1 MERKSPKSILKR
13 STKRKDKAMKTPT
26 ETKAPKTEV
35 KDAPKHYDPI
45 QERAPDR
52 DVTKADV
59 KRDTTSARDD
69 IIKQIADHEKWMSD
83 HSDDAR
89 GVQERLQEVA
99 VLQQKLVEFNAPK
112 HETRVRQT
120 QTV

>member
-1 MERKSPKSILKR
+1 
-13 STKRKDKAMKTPT
+13 MKTPAKT
-26 ETKAPKTEV
+26 DTKTEV
-35 KDAPKHYDPI
+35 KRDEPLYDPI

-52 DVTKADV
+52 DVTKA
-59 KRDTTSARDD
+59 KDD
-69 IIKQIADHEKWMSD
+69 ITKQVADHEKWMSE

-89 GVQERLQEVA
+89 GVQEHLQEVA
-99 VLQQKLVEFNAPK
+99 VLQQKLVEFDAPK

>member
-1 MERKSPKSILKR
+1 
-13 STKRKDKAMKTPT
+13 MKTPI

-35 KDAPKHYDPI
+35 KDATKHYDPI

-52 DVTKADV
+52 DVTKADA
-59 KRDTTSARDD
+59 KRDAKSVRDD
-69 IIKQIADHEKWMSD
+69 ITKQIADHEKWMSE

-99 VLQQKLVEFNAPK
+99 VLQQKLAEMGAPK

>member
-1 MERKSPKSILKR
+1 
-13 STKRKDKAMKTPT
+13 MKTAAKT
-26 ETKAPKTEV
+26 DTKTEV
-35 KDAPKHYDPI
+35 KRDEPRYDPI

-52 DVTKADV
+52 NVTKAQ
-59 KRDTTSARDD
+59 DD
-69 IIKQIADHEKWMSD
+69 IAKQIADHEKWMSD

-99 VLQQKLVEFNAPK
+99 VLQQKLVELDAPK
-112 HETRVRQT
+112 HETRVRQN